1 MGSATAS
8 LYAPRVKIAIGLF
21 VSALNSFSWLLA
33 RRSDIGTGWGRHSRE
48 ETKSVK
54 TAGRQNRG
62 VVLGLQLTQCS
73 EHFRHDGFLMIA
85 AHAPVAE
92 RILLI
97 VIQPQIDTSTRVE
110 FMKRDRK
117 ARAVI
122 LRVRRRVSVR
132 VSVRVRVRVTST
144 RCNECTRAWGL
155 FWRRRKNHAETVW
168 REAFFIPCTWSDKI
182 CNQTDRSLIDYATV
196 RHILS

>member
-1 MGSATAS
+1 M
-8 LYAPRVKIAIGLF
+8 
-21 VSALNSFSWLLA
+21 
-33 RRSDIGTGWGRHSRE
+33 
-48 ETKSVK
+48 
-54 TAGRQNRG
+54 
-62 VVLGLQLTQCS
+62 GLQLTQCS

-144 RCNECTRAWGL
+144 RCNECTRA
-155 FWRRRKNHAETVW
+155 
-168 REAFFIPCTWSDKI
+168 
-182 CNQTDRSLIDYATV
+182 
-196 RHILS
+196 